1 MNLLRNKP
9 ELLAWCEKTRGRKRV
24 LVPTM
29 GALHRGHTSL
39 IDQAVA
45 EAGPNGDVVVSIFVN
60 PVQFGPNEDY
70 DAYPRPL
77 DDDLTKCEEHG
88 VSAVFAPGAGQMYS
102 GDRSILVTENLLSK
116 SLCGASRP
124 GHFDGVC
131 TVVAK
136 LFLLIQ
142 PDSSIFGEKDFQQL
156 AVIRRLVRDL
166 DFPVQILAGE
176 TVRESDGL
184 ALSSRNIY
192 LSPEERRDAPV
203 LYQSLSE
210 VSSSIANGELA
221 TPVEARE
228 FFLNRFAQAS
238 LGRLDYF
245 EIVAAE
251 TLEPLVSLSNIEY
264 RLIAAAFF
272 GKTRLIDNV
281 G

>member
-1 MNLLRNKP
+1 M
-9 ELLAWCEKTRGRKRV
+9 
-24 LVPTM
+24 
-29 GALHRGHTSL
+29 
-39 IDQAVA
+39 
-45 EAGPNGDVVVSIFVN
+45 
-60 PVQFGPNEDY
+60 
-70 DAYPRPL
+70 
-77 DDDLTKCEEHG
+77 
-88 VSAVFAPGAGQMYS
+88 
-102 GDRSILVTENLLSK
+102 
-116 SLCGASRP
+116 
-124 GHFDGVC
+124 C

-210 VSSSIANGELA
+210 VSSSIAKGELA

-251 TLEPLVSLSNIEY
+251 TLEPLVSL
-264 RLIAAAFF
+264 
-272 GKTRLIDNV
+272 
-281 G
+281 